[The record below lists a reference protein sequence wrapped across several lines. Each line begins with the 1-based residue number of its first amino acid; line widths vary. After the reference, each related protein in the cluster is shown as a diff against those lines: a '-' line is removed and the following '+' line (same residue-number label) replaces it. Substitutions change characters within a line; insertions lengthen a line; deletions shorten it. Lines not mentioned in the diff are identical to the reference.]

1 MIPNETLQYID
12 TIGSSKVIGDF
23 RITAETQ
30 ARILM
35 TLSDKIYTRKELA
48 VLRETSTNAADA
60 HIMVGKPIADIMVT
74 LPTLED
80 LNFRIRDF
88 GDGLTEIEIR
98 DIFCVFGESTKRQS
112 NAYNGVLGYGAKSPF
127 CASDT
132 FTVTSWCNGEK
143 SVYQCIKGDS
153 TKLHSSILL
162 LRIPSDEPTGIE
174 ICVPVK
180 QSAQYSYH
188 REAINFYRHW
198 PVMPTIKGLS
208 DEDMEAINRYRST
221 PATLKG
227 NGWEVRPQVDGA
239 RGTAY
244 MGYVPYLIDW
254 SVLYHKMS
262 LDSKTRALF
271 ELIKSNDVTLYFEMG
286 EVNFVDSREQL
297 EYTDK
302 TFNALVARLTE
313 IFGKIQ
319 SAIQEKF
326 TDLATIWDA
335 KIMYNAIFG
344 TGILEVEKGESDAGI
359 TDKIKIL
366 DGNLLQLER
375 TFQDAF
381 TWNGI
386 VIHGPWFDDIN
397 RFDND
402 SFGTSVRLEDSDHN
416 PNAPVMVTYR
426 KKKTRVK
433 SNRCTSDKCNKIVA
447 STKVAVVIN
456 DTGRKTG
463 QQMAAKYLIFEKS
476 YTAVHV
482 LTFETSELKELFYSI
497 YNFETVPVIKLS
509 EILPEAK
516 VWNNANK
523 VSRNYGGG
531 GGGVRPMQYLD
542 LDDGVVR
549 ESEVPVREIEE
560 GAFYLKLAAQ
570 IGSRRSRRNNHD
582 ACFYGVN
589 GYSSY
594 NAKKNL
600 ESFKIL
606 CEELDLDVDR
616 IYLINQKTAATK
628 WFQEAT
634 ASGDWTLIWTTIKEA
649 MPSLT
654 MDIDSMI
661 DAEAYEN
668 TQLVCDA
675 AAKMLTP
682 LILEKNSPILSLIT
696 TVSNRNYDTFIKV
709 KDAFK
714 SLGLW
719 DELIV
724 NHKGTVDFK
733 KSTEN
738 AELSYPYL
746 PWQNLK
752 YENYVSEP
760 AIAKIAAYINSTDL
774 FLKLTRHNLLS
785 AVVDIDCS
793 VPLSDNCPSTTAVV
807 G

>member
-1 MIPNETLQYID
+1 MIPNETLQHID

-48 VLRETSTNAADA
+48 VIRETSTNAADA

-143 SVYQCIKGDS
+143 TVYQCIKGDS

-180 QSAQYSYH
+180 QNAVYSYH

-198 PVMPTIKGLS
+198 PVMPTIKNLS
-208 DEDMEAINRYRST
+208 DEDAESIAKYRST

-297 EYTDK
+297 EYTDM
-302 TFNALVARLTE
+302 TFNALVARITE

-319 SAIQEKF
+319 DAIQEKF

-344 TGILEVEKGESDAGI
+344 TGVLEVEKGESDSGI

-381 TWNGI
+381 AWKGI
-386 VIHGPWFDDIN
+386 VIRGPWFSDIN

-402 SFGTSVRLEDSDHN
+402 SFGTSVRIEDSDHN
-416 PNAPVMVTYR
+416 PNAPIMVTYR
-426 KKKTRVK
+426 KKKSRVK

-447 STKVAVVIN
+447 SSKVAVVIN

-463 QQMAAKYLIFEKS
+463 QQMSAKYLIFEKGYS
-476 YTAVHV
+476 AVHV
-482 LTFETSELKELFYSI
+482 LTFETAELKELFYKT
-497 YNFETVPVIKLS
+497 YDFDTVPVIKLS
-509 EILPEAK
+509 EIMPEAK
-516 VWNNANK
+516 KWNNVNK

-542 LDDGVVR
+542 LDLGEVQ
-549 ESEVPVREIEE
+549 ESEVPVREIED
-560 GAFYLKLAAQ
+560 GGFYVKAAPASTGR
-570 IGSRRSRRNNHD
+570 GSRRRNRETRIL
-582 ACFYGVN
+582 GEN
-589 GYSSY
+589 GWTSY
-594 NAKKNL
+594 NASEL
-600 ESFKIL
+600 IEAFSIV

-616 IYLINQKTAATK
+616 IYIINDKTSEAK

-634 ASGDWTLIWTTIKEA
+634 ASGDWTLLWKSIRDA
-649 MPSLT
+649 MPTLT
-654 MDIDSMI
+654 MDVDLMV

-668 TQLVCDA
+668 TTVVCDA

-682 LILEKNSPILSLIT
+682 LILEKKSPILDLIA
-696 TVSNRNYDTFIKV
+696 TVSNRNYDNYIKV

-714 SLGLW
+714 EIGLW
-719 DELIV
+719 TELV
-724 NHKGTVDFK
+724 GEHKGTVDFK
-733 KSTEN
+733 KSKEN
-738 AELSYPYL
+738 ARMCYPYL
-746 PWQNLK
+746 PWNNLE
-752 YENYVSEP
+752 YENYVSEA
-760 AIAKIAAYINSTDL
+760 AIKNVAVYINAMDLYVDLTRDKAPTPVQTELIAA
-774 FLKLTRHNLLS
+774 
-785 AVVDIDCS
+785 
-793 VPLSDNCPSTTAVV
+793 
-807 G
+807 